1 MADPKQ
7 QPDEK
12 DDAPV
17 TGAGPT
23 EAELAATEASPERP
37 TRDAALLALTVAVN
51 EGRASADDLDGRRV
65 HKVRAGVNIA
75 GLAAGEV
82 GYVPRDAESAAQLE
96 RGLLTL
102 AE

>member
-1 MADPKQ
+1 MAK
-7 QPDEK
+7 PD

-23 EAELAATEASPERP
+23 DAEVAASEATPEAPKRDAEL
-37 TRDAALLALTVAVN
+37 LAQVAAVN

-65 HKVRAGVNIA
+65 LKVKANVNIA
-75 GLAAGEV
+75 GIQAGEV

-96 RGLLTL
+96 RGLLSD
-102 AE
+102 APDE